1 MEVRFEHSAL
11 YANIS
16 LFEKKKKHIQIYGG
30 LIVSKVV
37 ILNTPI

>member
-16 LFEKKKKHIQIYGG
+16 LFGKKHMQIYSV
-30 LIVSKVV
+30 LVVSKVV
-37 ILNTPI
+37 ILNIPI